1 MALFWSPSTSPISPV
16 QCHKNSAISKPFVSE
31 NLISTI
37 NISRISKISISASPN
52 FSNPNPSLQRFHCCT
67 SSRSRSSS
75 SMESNKSPFTIIFVK
90 GLPQSTSEGT
100 LNTAFSQFGEVSRVK
115 IVTDKKSK
123 QPLGFAYIWFT
134 SMESAQMAV
143 KEMNGKFFDGRF
155 VLVTIARP
163 GSCKTQPMATPYKF

>member
-1 MALFWSPSTSPISPV
+1 
-16 QCHKNSAISKPFVSE
+16 
-31 NLISTI
+31 
-37 NISRISKISISASPN
+37 
-52 FSNPNPSLQRFHCCT
+52 
-67 SSRSRSSS
+67 
-75 SMESNKSPFTIIFVK
+75 MESNKSPFTIIFVK

-163 GSCKTQPMATPYKF
+163 GSCKTQPRATPYKF